1 MNMKKTLIYT
11 ASLLAVLS
19 SSSALAQ
26 SGPLYG
32 CTADFEQP
40 TEQKATIVYFGNGVG
55 NTPKDAYLSTAYLE
69 ELYKP
74 MLEGLGSDPG
84 TFIFLTAYNPTEGT
98 LEDVKEV
105 VEQRVRLGD
114 IGTYVSF
121 SQISD
126 LVRSGLERTQIIAR
140 VAAMLGGRVSKII
153 GDRLIDSII
162 TPDLL
167 DFIAKQ
173 QEEFHVRILRAI
185 ADNQLSAVERRH
197 VRLYTRDLRLGRR
210 VFVVAHSQG
219 NLFANIALAET
230 AKSRPNDARSLA
242 MVGVATPAAPGTQF
256 RGHQTEAYYRT
267 AHDDVVIKGMRLL
280 GPVLDSN
287 IDNDLGVDAAT
298 KATATATATAAMF
311 LGVPVV
317 STAATLLAVAP
328 VRDFR
333 SETNHSFISD
343 YMADGLP
350 SRKDIDLE
358 MKRLAAAVPFPT
370 PTPTPES
377 EVIEN
382 AIRLDLTDDT
392 YRVVDS
398 LYGQWYFSPRWRLSF
413 PYVGVK
419 YPYLSISAKR
429 FGATGEREAT
439 GGSLFA
445 AHSQSLINITR
456 GFRQVRGVGDVY
468 TLGCNSVSPGSYNFG
483 VSTFEDP
490 FSSPTLCADPEEFE
504 NGYKN
509 KDAYGRNP
517 GNESEPPPVCRD
529 PDSAR
534 IILTANLK
542 LTLGDGTI
550 VSKPVKLEA
559 STSSD
564 GSPID
569 VSLRDVFTVQVT
581 EKVDPIT
588 QKRFAAYSVK

>member
-11 ASLLAVLS
+11 ANLLAVLS

-84 TFIFLTAYNPTEGT
+84 TFIFLTAYNPTEGA

-121 SQISD
+121 SQISG
-126 LVRSGLERTQIIAR
+126 LVRSKLERTQIIAR
-140 VAAMLGGRVSKII
+140 VAAMLGGLVSKII

-167 DFIAKQ
+167 DFVAKQ

-185 ADNQLSAVERRH
+185 ADNQLSAAERRH

-230 AKSRPNDARSLA
+230 AKSRPNEASSLV

-287 IDNDLGVDAAT
+287 IDNDLSVLDSNTKSVATFLDVPIVAEVVDA
-298 KATATATATAAMF
+298 
-311 LGVPVV
+311 
-317 STAATLLAVAP
+317 VA
-328 VRDFR
+328 VRDTR
-333 SETNHSFISD
+333 SNSNHSFIQD

-350 SRKDIDLE
+350 SRKDIDSE

-392 YRVVDS
+392 YSLVDS
-398 LYGQWYFSPRWRLSF
+398 LYGQWYFSPRWRSSF
-413 PYVGVK
+413 PYVGVR
-419 YPYLSISAKR
+419 YPYLSITR
-429 FGATGEREAT
+429 EVPDGADLGT
-439 GGSLFA
+439 LFA
-445 AHSQSLINITR
+445 AHSQPLINITR
-456 GFRQVRGVGDVY
+456 GFRSVQGVGDAY
-468 TLGCNSVSPGSYNFG
+468 ALGCNSVSPGSYNFG
-483 VSTFEDP
+483 AYTFENP
-490 FSSPTLCADPEEFE
+490 FSDSVLCAAPEEFE

-509 KDAYGRNP
+509 GYGRNP
-517 GNESEPPPVCRD
+517 GDEQNPPPVCRD

-534 IILTANLK
+534 IIVTANLK

-550 VSKPVKLEA
+550 VSKPVKLEV
-559 STSSD
+559 STDSGGGPNSVYLS
-564 GSPID
+564 GI
-569 VSLRDVFTVQVT
+569 FTVQVT